1 MKRLTFV
8 VLALLAVQTLASGK
22 PKPEGIAERMKKAHK
37 GKDSP
42 FQKLAGQH
50 FSLNEDLTWKEI
62 KKYAE
67 ELGPMRD
74 MMVEAKVDEKQY
86 RWHWG
91 VKGYDSGLK
100 ELQAAVK
107 AEDRKEAQ
115 KAFKGLHV
123 SCAMCH
129 DYYSPGFGSK

>member
-8 VLALLAVQTLASGK
+8 VLAMLAVQTLASGK
-22 PKPEGIAERMKKAHK
+22 PKPEGMADAMKKAHK
-37 GKDSP
+37 GKESP
-42 FQKLAGQH
+42 FQKLAGER
-50 FSLNEDLTWKEI
+50 FDLKEELTWKEI
-62 KKYAE
+62 ARYAE

-74 MMVEAKVDEKQY
+74 LMVEAKVDEKQY
-86 RWHWG
+86 HWHWG

-100 ELQAAVK
+100 ELQAAIK

-115 KAFKGLHV
+115 KAFKRLHV

-129 DYYSPGFGSK
+129 GYYSPGFGRK